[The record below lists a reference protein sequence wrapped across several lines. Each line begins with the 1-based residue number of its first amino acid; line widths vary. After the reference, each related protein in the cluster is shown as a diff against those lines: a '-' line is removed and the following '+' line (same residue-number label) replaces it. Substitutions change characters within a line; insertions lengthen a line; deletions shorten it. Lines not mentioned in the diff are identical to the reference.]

1 MSTINQNQFKQ
12 GALVGQTD
20 LKAGGLD
27 TAFTVRI
34 DPDSAAS
41 DIEAG
46 TLLQLVDGGANDQNG
61 VPLVDVLSADTD
73 VAFGARIYDAKQG
86 QAQPGDIIQVSYD
99 GVVQIMNSAGALNR
113 GVAVAGV
120 VATPGNVQ
128 AVGSNAQFGI
138 TLDKATAADQL
149 IRVLVKTAAPST

>member
-1 MSTINQNQFKQ
+1 MTINQNQFKQ
-12 GALVGQTD
+12 GALIGQSD

-27 TAFTVRI
+27 TSFTVRI
-34 DPDSAAS
+34 DPDSGAS

-46 TLLQLVDGGANDQNG
+46 TLLKLVDGGANDKNG
-61 VPLVDVLSADTD
+61 VPLVDVLSADTE
-73 VAFGARIYDAKQG
+73 VAFGARLYDAKLG
-86 QAQPGDIIQVSYD
+86 KAQPGDIIQVSFD
-99 GVVQIMNSAGALNR
+99 GVIQFMNAGGALNR

-138 TLDKATAADQL
+138 TLDKATGADQL